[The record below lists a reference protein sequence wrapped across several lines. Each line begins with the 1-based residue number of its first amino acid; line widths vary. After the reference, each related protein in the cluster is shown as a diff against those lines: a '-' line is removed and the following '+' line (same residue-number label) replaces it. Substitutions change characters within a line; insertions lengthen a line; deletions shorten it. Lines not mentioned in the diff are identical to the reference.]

1 MKKEGNRIGV
11 TKTARG
17 QGERQIKW
25 RHDKMET
32 SYCNV
37 VNVISSREELT
48 VLFGTN
54 KTWFLDEEIEFAV
67 ELSHRILLNPYAA
80 KRFSLLLSS
89 VLSEYESR
97 YGPLGLGEKAPTVH

>member
-1 MKKEGNRIGV
+1 MKKEGNRTGV
-11 TKTARG
+11 TQKTRR

-25 RHDKMET
+25 KHDKMDT
-32 SYCNV
+32 TYCNV
-37 VNVISSREELT
+37 VNVMTTREELT

-80 KRFSLLLSS
+80 KRFSLLLSN
-89 VLSEYESR
+89 VISEYESR
-97 YGPLGLGEKAPTVH
+97 YGPLGLGEKARTVH